1 MDEVQMCISQGS
13 TKKQYKCELAHTIME
28 AEKSRPRKPM
38 V

>member
-1 MDEVQMCISQGS
+1 MDEVQVYISQGS
-13 TKKQYKCELAHTIME
+13 TKKQYKYELPHTIVE